1 MRKHPCAVLQ
11 QDVSD
16 PVFNSCASLVSPQA
30 LLVKRAL
37 VTSQSMSS
45 LERVQYGN
53 TESLPTVQMQNSSQK
68 IDARLQEFMAKVGDS
83 AFVAGA
89 AYFPPMSPPKT
100 SPPLST
106 PPLQSAQ
113 NTSSP
118 RMYKSIAQVGVPEIP
133 LSRGMLRVPHPP
145 AHRPL
150 VGLGLTRSAF

>member
-1 MRKHPCAVLQ
+1 M
-11 QDVSD
+11 
-16 PVFNSCASLVSPQA
+16 
-30 LLVKRAL
+30 
-37 VTSQSMSS
+37 TSQSMSS
-45 LERVQYGN
+45 LERVQYSYGN
-53 TESLPTVQMQNSSQK
+53 TESLPTVQMQNRSQK
-68 IDARLQEFMAKVGDS
+68 IDARLEEFMAKVGDS

-145 AHRPL
+145 AHRL
-150 VGLGLTRSAF
+150 LTARW